1 MARFYDNRANTGK
14 SRIARVPRESLIF
27 DGDDDVDEHY
37 LTTRYNLDLSRA
49 GGDAYDVSGETK
61 DVERFFKDF
70 NLRGDRLKIEPLGK
84 GRK

>member
-1 MARFYDNRANTGK
+1 MPRINNNRADAGK
-14 SRIARVPRESLIF
+14 SRIASVPRESLIF
-27 DGDDDVDEHY
+27 DGDDDVDEYY
-37 LTTRYNLDLSRA
+37 LTSRYNIDLSRA

-70 NLRGDRLKIEPLGK
+70 NLQVDRLKIEPLGK